1 MAYLMRNGMKISHH
15 AFSQSSI
22 AGCSGLD
29 RYNEQWPEMMYLYD
43 NATGRLH
50 DILKDHIAFVE
61 RPEDTR

>member
-1 MAYLMRNGMKISHH
+1 MVLR
-15 AFSQSSI
+15 
-22 AGCSGLD
+22 LD
-29 RYNEQWPEMMYLYD
+29 RYNEQWPDTLMMYLYD